1 MDSKLA
7 EMLKGLPAL
16 MILGPRAVGK
26 TTTAARLAAHVMYL
40 EDPSTAAMVNAD
52 PGGALRGL
60 PEPVLLD
67 EWQEA
72 PDLLAAVKRS
82 VDADRR
88 PGRYLLTGSVRAHL
102 SNRVWPGTRPGD
114 SGGHVSHDRRR
125 DHGQEHQ
132 APSGPALGG

>member
-1 MDSKLA
+1 M
-7 EMLKGLPAL
+7 

-40 EDPSTAAMVNAD
+40 DDPSTAAMVNAD

-72 PDLLAAVKRS
+72 PDLLAAVSGRWMQT
-82 VDADRR
+82 AA
-88 PGRYLLTGSVRAHL
+88 PGGIC
-102 SNRVWPGTRPGD
+102 
-114 SGGHVSHDRRR
+114 
-125 DHGQEHQ
+125 
-132 APSGPALGG
+132 